1 MATQHYA
8 CTLLKKFGMLPWR
21 RVVGTT
27 QENMSRAAL
36 HHNRVLL
43 KCCFHSCLDFTWVN
57 EERLEAADTL
67 CKNILLRRDSGDSG
81 ERLEELISV
90 STVYSTVFFHGFV
103 EFVRTCQTAAILVS
117 CDEHKQGKILNC
129 FHFSELTAQGPYN
142 QKRAL
147 IFF

>member
-1 MATQHYA
+1 MHCAKIFYCVEH
-8 CTLLKKFGMLPWR
+8 
-21 RVVGTT
+21 
-27 QENMSRAAL
+27 
-36 HHNRVLL
+36 
-43 KCCFHSCLDFTWVN
+43 
-57 EERLEAADTL
+57 
-67 CKNILLRRDSGDSG
+67 GDSG
-81 ERLEELISV
+81 ERLEELISI